1 MTDDA
6 LSQPRPAHLTAHNAA
21 AFQIQGVVDR
31 YHLRTPYTRELAPF
45 LLGLMR
51 PAHGRVL
58 ELGCG
63 TGEITRAL
71 APHVERIDAI
81 DISAPMLARART
93 MPGGD
98 HVAIR
103 WIEAATEE
111 APLDG
116 PYALAVAGD
125 ALHWMHWGVV
135 LPRVGA
141 ALSSGAYLAIVTAA
155 SQEPPWH
162 RELSVVIPR
171 YSTMRDFEPFVL
183 VDELE
188 RRGLFAPA
196 GEATL
201 PGVPFARTIDENIA
215 AIHAT
220 AGLAAERM
228 PPDDLR
234 AFDDAARAILAP
246 HARDGVLTLR
256 ATPKI
261 TWGTAIRR

>member
-6 LSQPRPAHLTAHNAA
+6 QTPKRPAHLTPHNAA
-21 AFQIQGVVDR
+21 AFQIEGVVDR
-31 YHLRTPYTRELAPF
+31 YHLRTPYTPELAPF

-51 PAHGRVL
+51 PARGRVL

-63 TGEITRAL
+63 TGEIARML

-93 MPGGD
+93 MSAGD
-98 HVAIR
+98 HPAIR
-103 WIEAATEE
+103 WIEAAAEQT
-111 APLDG
+111 PLEG

-125 ALHWMHWGVV
+125 ALHWMQWEVV
-135 LPRVGA
+135 LPRVAA
-141 ALSSGAYLAIVTAA
+141 ALSPGAYLAIVTAA
-155 SQEPPWH
+155 SLEPPWH

-188 RRGLFAPA
+188 RRGLFSPT
-196 GEATL
+196 GETTL
-201 PGVPFARTIDENIA
+201 PSVPFTRTIDENID

-234 AFDDAARAILAP
+234 AFDAAARALLAP
-246 HARDGVLTLR
+246 HVRDGVLTLR